1 MVQNS
6 KRGKELNQFCPPKSS
21 DDLCLSI
28 CLYSSSMKCCIIYS
42 MCMLHVLYTT
52 YIGLTNEA
60 KGILCLRLRT
70 AYSGFRYSL
79 LAHTYIFLS
88 CKSSHEQRNLGR
100 KKRKREKKIIRI
112 KRDTGKKG

>member
-1 MVQNS
+1 M
-6 KRGKELNQFCPPKSS
+6 RP
-21 DDLCLSI
+21 
-28 CLYSSSMKCCIIYS
+28 
-42 MCMLHVLYTT
+42 
-52 YIGLTNEA
+52 

-100 KKRKREKKIIRI
+100 KKRKREKKIMRI
-112 KRDTGKKG
+112 KEIQGRRVKNTLSWDKKVNLEKILRTKR

>member
-1 MVQNS
+1 M
-6 KRGKELNQFCPPKSS
+6 RP
-21 DDLCLSI
+21 
-28 CLYSSSMKCCIIYS
+28 
-42 MCMLHVLYTT
+42 
-52 YIGLTNEA
+52 

-100 KKRKREKKIIRI
+100 KKRKREKKIMRI
-112 KRDTGKKG
+112 KRDVVIIGSGPVGLLSGLFLSKYKIPHLIIEK